1 MAMHPCC
8 PAHEALVHGGPCC
21 RVSYCLFTHAHEC
34 ILVSVMTVLL
44 YRPLKSKPALCIACS
59 MGMRDSCTAASQVFR
74 GVQAWGVQAW
84 KSKLLG

>member
-34 ILVSVMTVLL
+34 ILVSIMT
-44 YRPLKSKPALCIACS
+44 A
-59 MGMRDSCTAASQVFR
+59 D
-74 GVQAWGVQAW
+74 
-84 KSKLLG
+84 LLGL